1 MAIVSVSELCGKK
14 VFTDEGVYYGE
25 TEDATLSP
33 SEYKLS
39 GLKII
44 ATPRSLLAKTLGGT
58 KRGVIIPYSL
68 VHAVGD
74 VVIVE
79 HVIKTEEEKEEKAPA
94 E

>member
-1 MAIVSVSELCGKK
+1 MAIVCVSELCGKR
-14 VFTDEGVYYGE
+14 VFTNKGVYYGE
-25 TEDATLSP
+25 TEDIVLSP
-33 SEYKLS
+33 SEYKIS

-44 ATPRSLLAKTLGGT
+44 ATPKSLLAKTLGGT

-68 VHAVGD
+68 VQAIED

-79 HVIKTEEEKEEKAPA
+79 HVVKTEEKEEKEEKA